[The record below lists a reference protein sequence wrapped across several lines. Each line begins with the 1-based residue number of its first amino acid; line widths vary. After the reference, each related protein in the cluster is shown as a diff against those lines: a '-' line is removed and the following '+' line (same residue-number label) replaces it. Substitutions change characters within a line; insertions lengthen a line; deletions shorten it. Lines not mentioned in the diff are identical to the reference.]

1 MRSRQKTQDKAPYID
16 VGQRTDLSQ
25 RRGLTWSKKEVGARI
40 PLPNTYARLTR
51 GTGSATMAL
60 CTISPHLRGVK
71 GRKCGTD
78 CGDQSLY
85 AGKRP
90 HSVSRMTLWGHVS
103 NIWRK
108 ASASRGV
115 AVRPQ
120 SLLMVL
126 QSMA

>member
-25 RRGLTWSKKEVGARI
+25 RQGLTWSKREVGARI

-51 GTGSATMAL
+51 EPVATMARAL
-60 CTISPHLRGVK
+60 YRSDMWGVK
-71 GRKCGTD
+71 GRECGTGCAD
-78 CGDQSLY
+78 RSLY
-85 AGKRP
+85 AGEAP
-90 HSVSRMTLWGHVS
+90 HPVSRMTLSGHVS
-103 NIWRK
+103 NICRK
-108 ASASRGV
+108 ASASRAV

>member
-51 GTGSATMAL
+51 GTGSATMARAL
-60 CTISPHLRGVK
+60 YRSDMWGVK
-71 GRKCGTD
+71 GREFGTG

-85 AGKRP
+85 AGNRP
-90 HSVSRMTLWGHVS
+90 HSVSRMTL
-103 NIWRK
+103 
-108 ASASRGV
+108 
-115 AVRPQ
+115 
-120 SLLMVL
+120 
-126 QSMA
+126 